1 MQEWTTFLDVVSDNE
16 TTFMENYQEA
26 VIIGSC
32 SIFVIIAI
40 CFCIMFKLKN
50 HRTTRNLEA
59 NEIQQ
64 SAYVDNLSMNVH
76 TRSTNYKS
84 LQLDG
89 NFDSDIYE
97 NTGIDSYA

>member
-1 MQEWTTFLDVVSDNE
+1 MQEWTTFLYVVSDYE

-32 SIFVIIAI
+32 GILVFIAI
-40 CFCIMFKLKN
+40 CFCIMFKLYNRRKK
-50 HRTTRNLEA
+50 RNLEA

-64 SAYVDNLSMNVH
+64 SAYVEKLSMNVN

-84 LQLDG
+84 LQLEG
-89 NFDSDIYE
+89 NFDPDIYE
-97 NTGIDSYA
+97 NTCIDSYA

>member
-16 TTFMENYQEA
+16 TTFMENNQEA

-32 SIFVIIAI
+32 GIFFIIAI

-76 TRSTNYKS
+76 TRSANYKS

>member
-32 SIFVIIAI
+32 GILVFIAI